1 VLDDCEMALYA
12 PSAVQ
17 GGMEQV
23 YKNASDLI
31 IEIEHGLNA

>member
-1 VLDDCEMALYA
+1 MALYA

-23 YKNASDLI
+23 YKNAAEVIIDLENKI
-31 IEIEHGLNA
+31 VG